1 MTTVLI
7 TGIAGFVGSH
17 LVEFLLRDS
26 TIKVVGILHPEHEI
40 QHLEEHPR
48 VVVHREDILK
58 ERKLTRL
65 VRSIAPQRVYH
76 LAGMAHVHE
85 SWKDRKRTI
94 ETNFVGS
101 LHLLEACRTL
111 PEFPRVLLVGSADCY
126 GIVPEAQQPILE
138 SCPLVPSSPY
148 AVSKMAQEILG
159 MQYAKAENLPVFL
172 SRSFNHTGPYQ
183 KETFVCSSFAKQI
196 AMAEM
201 VDELPVIRVG
211 NLTARRDFSDV
222 RDVVRAYHA
231 ILEQGVP
238 GEPYNVCSGKAIS
251 IREVLDILLSR
262 SSRRFEVEIDSEKFR
277 PVDMPLLLGSAEKLR
292 SETGWSPEHEIEITL
307 GDLLDFWRSRLRSGA
322 AVS

>member
-1 MTTVLI
+1 MTTVLV

-17 LVEFLLRDS
+17 LVDFLLKDS
-26 TIKVVGILHPEHEI
+26 TTEIVGILHPEHEI

-58 ERKLTRL
+58 ERKLARL
-65 VRSIAPQRVYH
+65 VRSIAPERVYH

-101 LHLLEACRTL
+101 LHLLEACRRL

-126 GIVPEAQQPILE
+126 GIVPEAQQPITE

-148 AVSKMAQEILG
+148 AVSKIAQEILG

-201 VDELPVIRVG
+201 ADELPVIRVG

-231 ILEQGVP
+231 ILEKGVP
-238 GEPYNVCSGKAIS
+238 GEPYNVCSGRAIS

-277 PVDMPLLLGSAEKLR
+277 PVDMPLLLGSAQKLR
-292 SETGWSPEHEIEITL
+292 NETGWSPQHEIGITL
-307 GDLLDFWRSRLRSGA
+307 GDLLDFWRSRLQGA
-322 AVS
+322 TVS

>member
-26 TIKVVGILHPEHEI
+26 TIEVAGILHPEHEI

-48 VVVHREDILK
+48 VAVYREDILK
-58 ERKLTRL
+58 EGKLKKL
-65 VRSIAPQRVYH
+65 LRSIAPERVYH

-85 SWKDRKRTI
+85 SWTDRKRTI
-94 ETNFVGS
+94 ETNFLGS
-101 LHLLEACRTL
+101 LNLLEACRAL

-138 SCPLVPSSPY
+138 THPLFPSSPY
-148 AVSKMAQEILG
+148 AVSKIAQEILG
-159 MQYAKAENLPVFL
+159 MQYAKAEKFPVYL
-172 SRSFNHTGPYQ
+172 SRSFNHTGPWQ
-183 KETFVCSSFAKQI
+183 KETFVCSSFAKQV
-196 AMAEM
+196 AMAETAP
-201 VDELPVIRVG
+201 ETPVIRVG
-211 NLTARRDFSDV
+211 NLVARRDFSDV

-231 ILEQGVP
+231 ILEKGVP
-238 GEPYNVCSGKAIS
+238 GEPYNVCSGRAIS

-262 SSRRFEVEIDSEKFR
+262 SSRRFQVEVDPEKFR
-277 PVDMPLLLGSAEKLR
+277 PVDMPLLFGSAEKL
-292 SETGWSPEHEIEITL
+292 SAETGWRPEYEIHKTL
-307 GDLLDFWRSRLRSGA
+307 GDLLDFWRSELKTGA